1 MLGLPLALGHLDVE
15 HARGVGGPS
24 ASALVEAAEEVELPV
39 GLGLLRRHHRV
50 DGLGVHQGQA
60 LARVAQR
67 VERAGLDQRL
77 DRLLVADLLRD
88 LAQEVGEVGE
98 GALLAAGGDDGVDD
112 VGADV
117 ADRAEPEA
125 DVVAD
130 RGEVAHRLVDVG
142 RQHRD
147 AHLAAL
153 GEVDR
158 RLVLVVAD
166 AGEHRGHVLGG
177 VVGLEVGRPV
187 RHDAVGRGVRAVER
201 VVGERQQDV
210 PQRLDRRGRVAVVLH
225 ALGETLVLLVEDLL
239 LLLAHGAAQ
248 QVGLAQRVAR
258 EHLGDRH
265 DLFLVDDQAV
275 GLAEDLLEGL
285 GELRVDRRDLLAA
298 VLAVGVVV
306 VGVGAH
312 RTGPVERAD
321 GRDVV
326 ELGGGH
332 AAQQVAHRPAVEL
345 EHPERLAAGQQL
357 VGGLVVEPE
366 VVEVERLPCR

>member
-1 MLGLPLALGHLDVE
+1 M
-15 HARGVGGPS
+15 
-24 ASALVEAAEEVELPV
+24 ASTTLVPTLRIAPRPKRMSVPTGREVE
-39 GLGLLRRHHRV
+39 
-50 DGLGVHQGQA
+50 
-60 LARVAQR
+60 
-67 VERAGLDQRL
+67 
-77 DRLLVADLLRD
+77 
-88 LAQEVGEVGE
+88 
-98 GALLAAGGDDGVDD
+98 
-112 VGADV
+112 
-117 ADRAEPEA
+117 
-125 DVVAD
+125 
-130 RGEVAHRLVDVG
+130 HRLVDVG

-177 VVGLEVGRPV
+177 VVGLEIGRPV

-210 PQRLDRRGRVAVVLH
+210 PERLDRGGRVAVVLH

-239 LLLAHGAAQ
+239 LLLAHGATQ
-248 QVGLAQRVAR
+248 QVGLAERVAG

-275 GLAEDLLEGL
+275 GLAEDLLERL
-285 GELRVDRRDLLAA
+285 VQLRVDRRDLLAA

-312 RTGPVERAD
+312 RTGPVQRAD
-321 GRDVV
+321 GGDVV

-332 AAQQVAHRPAVEL
+332 AAQEVAHRPAVEL

-366 VVEVERLPCR
+366 VVEVERFGLPLSAMLFSASSMIVRLRRPRKSIFSRPRVSQTPMSNCVMMAPSASRRWIGMTSISGCLDMITPAACTPHCRLRPSRSWAVSTISLTCGSDS